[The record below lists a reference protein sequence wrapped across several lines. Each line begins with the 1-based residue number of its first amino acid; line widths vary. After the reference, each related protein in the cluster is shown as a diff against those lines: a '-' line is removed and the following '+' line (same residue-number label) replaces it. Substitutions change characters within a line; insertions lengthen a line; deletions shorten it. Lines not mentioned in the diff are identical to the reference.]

1 MGTEEF
7 SKFINEGSAM
17 KACDGVLIIA
27 TPESLAEMSQAVVP
41 GIELYPCANDA
52 ALPAALVDAA
62 KVVVVEIDPDLPRS
76 MARLTELGRTHPAL
90 PKIAAIANSSIPMVR
105 MLVREGVSDVVSL
118 PFKVED
124 LVEVALAAVQTANAA
139 ARSKIVLAPLV
150 AVMQST
156 GGCGATSVATH
167 LASSLA
173 NFVTE
178 GHEIAIAD
186 FDLQSGAVAEYL
198 GSRGSGSMSDLLASG
213 DRLDPDLISSISRAT
228 EQNLVVFA
236 APPLIEPIE
245 SVETEQVLQVLTMM
259 RQLYAGVVID
269 LPSDVTNW
277 SLSALSAADLIV
289 IVVELSVSSLRQAR
303 RRLDLFESIGIE
315 RSRIAV
321 VVNRVEKRMFKAI
334 DLSDVDETLGREVL
348 GSLPLDEK
356 ELRSAQTQGVLVHDL
371 NRRNK
376 FNVDVIKLAGLIEA
390 RLPFRKY

>member
-27 TPESLAEMSQAVVP
+27 TPESLAEMSQAVIP

-139 ARSKIVLAPLV
+139 ARSKVVLAPLV

-213 DRLDPDLISSISRAT
+213 DRLDPDLIRSISRAT

>member
-17 KACDGVLIIA
+17 KACEGVVIIA
-27 TPESLAEMSQAVVP
+27 TPESLADMSQAVIP

-150 AVMQST
+150 AVMQSV

-213 DRLDPDLISSISRAT
+213 DRLDPDLIRSISRAT

-390 RLPFRKY
+390 RLPFRKD

>member
-17 KACDGVLIIA
+17 KACEGVVIIA
-27 TPESLAEMSQAVVP
+27 TPESLADMSQAVIP

-52 ALPAALVDAA
+52 ALPSALVDAA

-213 DRLDPDLISSISRAT
+213 DRLDPDLIRSISRAT

-376 FNVDVIKLAGLIEA
+376 FNVDVVKLAGLIEA
-390 RLPFRKY
+390 RLPFRKD

>member
-17 KACDGVLIIA
+17 KACEGVVIIA
-27 TPESLAEMSQAVVP
+27 TPESLADMSQAVIP

-52 ALPAALVDAA
+52 ALPSALVDAA

-213 DRLDPDLISSISRAT
+213 DRLDPDLIRSISRAT

-269 LPSDVTNW
+269 LPSDITNW

-376 FNVDVIKLAGLIEA
+376 FNVDVVKLAGLIEA
-390 RLPFRKY
+390 RLPFRKD

>member
-17 KACDGVLIIA
+17 KACEGVVIIA
-27 TPESLAEMSQAVVP
+27 TPESLADMSQAVIP

-150 AVMQST
+150 AVMQSV

-213 DRLDPDLISSISRAT
+213 DRLDPDLIRSISLAT

-390 RLPFRKY
+390 RLPFRKD

>member
-213 DRLDPDLISSISRAT
+213 DRLDPDLIRSISRAT

>member
-17 KACDGVLIIA
+17 KACEGVVIIA
-27 TPESLAEMSQAVVP
+27 TPESLADMSQAVIP

-52 ALPAALVDAA
+52 ALPSALVDAA

-213 DRLDPDLISSISRAT
+213 DRLDPDLIRSISRAT

-376 FNVDVIKLAGLIEA
+376 FNVDVVKLAALIEA
-390 RLPFRKY
+390 RLPFRKD

>member
-1 MGTEEF
+1 
-7 SKFINEGSAM
+7 M
-17 KACDGVLIIA
+17 KACEGVVIIA
-27 TPESLAEMSQAVVP
+27 TPESLADMTQAVVP

-52 ALPAALVDAA
+52 ALPSALVDAA

-150 AVMQST
+150 AVMQSV

-167 LASSLA
+167 LAASLA

-178 GHEIAIAD
+178 SHEIAIAD

-213 DRLDPDLISSISRAT
+213 DRLDPDLIRSISRAT

-390 RLPFRKY
+390 RLPFRKD

>member
-1 MGTEEF
+1 
-7 SKFINEGSAM
+7 M
-17 KACDGVLIIA
+17 KACEGVVIIA
-27 TPESLAEMSQAVVP
+27 TPESLADMTQAVVP

-52 ALPAALVDAA
+52 ALPSALVDAA

-213 DRLDPDLISSISRAT
+213 DRLDPDLIRSISRAT

-390 RLPFRKY
+390 RLPFRKD

>member
-1 MGTEEF
+1 
-7 SKFINEGSAM
+7 M
-17 KACDGVLIIA
+17 KACEGVVIIA
-27 TPESLAEMSQAVVP
+27 TPESLADMSQAVIP

-52 ALPAALVDAA
+52 ALPSALVDAA

-213 DRLDPDLISSISRAT
+213 DRLDPDLIRSISRAT

-376 FNVDVIKLAGLIEA
+376 FNVDVVKLAGLIEA
-390 RLPFRKY
+390 RLPFRKD

>member
-7 SKFINEGSAM
+7 SKFVSKGNAM
-17 KACDGVLIIA
+17 KACEGILIIA
-27 TPESLAEMSQAVVP
+27 TPERLAEMSQAVIP
-41 GIELYPCANDA
+41 GIELYPCGNDA
-52 ALPAALVDAA
+52 ALPAALVNAA

-76 MARLTELGRTHPAL
+76 LARLAELGRSHPDL
-90 PKIAAIANSSIPMVR
+90 PKIAAIANSSIALVR

-124 LVEVALAAVQTANAA
+124 LVEVALGAVQAANSA

-150 AVMQST
+150 AVMQSV

-167 LASSLA
+167 LAAGLASSMPQ
-173 NFVTE
+173 
-178 GHEIAIAD
+178 GKEIAIAD

-198 GSRGSGSMSDLLASG
+198 GSRGSGTMSDLLASG
-213 DRLDPDLISSISRAT
+213 NRLDQDLVRSISRAT
-228 EQNLVVFA
+228 EQNMVVFA

-277 SLSALSAADLIV
+277 SLSAMSAADMIV

-303 RRLDLFESIGIE
+303 RRLDLFESVGIE
-315 RSRIAV
+315 RSRIVV
-321 VVNRVEKRMFKAI
+321 VVNRVEKRMFKSI
-334 DLSDVDETLGREVL
+334 DLGDVNETLGREVL

-356 ELRSAQTQGVLVHDL
+356 ELRSAQTQGLLVHDL
-371 NRRNK
+371 NRRSK
-376 FNVDVIKLAGLIEA
+376 FSADMVKLAALIEA
-390 RLPFRKY
+390 RLPFRKD

>member
-1 MGTEEF
+1 M
-7 SKFINEGSAM
+7 
-17 KACDGVLIIA
+17 
-27 TPESLAEMSQAVVP
+27 
-41 GIELYPCANDA
+41 Y
-52 ALPAALVDAA
+52 
-62 KVVVVEIDPDLPRS
+62 
-76 MARLTELGRTHPAL
+76 
-90 PKIAAIANSSIPMVR
+90 VR
-105 MLVREGVSDVVSL
+105 
-118 PFKVED
+118 
-124 LVEVALAAVQTANAA
+124 
-139 ARSKIVLAPLV
+139 
-150 AVMQST
+150 
-156 GGCGATSVATH
+156 CGATSVATH

-213 DRLDPDLISSISRAT
+213 DRLDPDLIRSISRAT

-376 FNVDVIKLAGLIEA
+376 FNVDVVKLAALIEA
-390 RLPFRKY
+390 RLPFRKD

>member
-1 MGTEEF
+1 
-7 SKFINEGSAM
+7 M
-17 KACDGVLIIA
+17 KACEGVVIIA
-27 TPESLAEMSQAVVP
+27 TPESLADMSQAVIP

-52 ALPAALVDAA
+52 ALPSALVDAA

-213 DRLDPDLISSISRAT
+213 DRLDPDLIRSISRAT

-376 FNVDVIKLAGLIEA
+376 FNVDVVKLAALIEA
-390 RLPFRKY
+390 RLPFRKD

>member
-17 KACDGVLIIA
+17 KACEGVVIIA
-27 TPESLAEMSQAVVP
+27 TPESLADMTQAVVP

-52 ALPAALVDAA
+52 ALPSALVDAA

-213 DRLDPDLISSISRAT
+213 DRLDPDLIRSISRAT

-390 RLPFRKY
+390 RLPFRKD

>member
-17 KACDGVLIIA
+17 KACEGVVIIA
-27 TPESLAEMSQAVVP
+27 TPESLADMSQAVIP

-213 DRLDPDLISSISRAT
+213 DRLDPDLIRSISRAT

-390 RLPFRKY
+390 RLPFRKD

>member
-17 KACDGVLIIA
+17 KACEGVVIIA
-27 TPESLAEMSQAVVP
+27 TPTSLADMSQAVIP

-52 ALPAALVDAA
+52 ALPSALVDAA

-213 DRLDPDLISSISRAT
+213 DRLDPDLIRSISRAT

-376 FNVDVIKLAGLIEA
+376 FNVDVVKLAALIEA
-390 RLPFRKY
+390 RLPFRKD

>member
-1 MGTEEF
+1 
-7 SKFINEGSAM
+7 M
-17 KACDGVLIIA
+17 KACEGVVIIA
-27 TPESLAEMSQAVVP
+27 TPESLADMTQAVVP

-52 ALPAALVDAA
+52 ALPSALVDAA

-150 AVMQST
+150 AVMQSV

-213 DRLDPDLISSISRAT
+213 DRLDPDLIRSISRAT

-390 RLPFRKY
+390 RLPFRKD

>member
-17 KACDGVLIIA
+17 KACEGVVIIA
-27 TPESLAEMSQAVVP
+27 TPESLADMSQAVIP

-52 ALPAALVDAA
+52 ALPSALVDAA

-213 DRLDPDLISSISRAT
+213 DRLDPDLIRSISRAT

-376 FNVDVIKLAGLIEA
+376 FNVDVIKLAALIEA
-390 RLPFRKY
+390 RLPFRKD